1 MPEQPLPGPQGP
13 ADVRGK
19 LHELSRLLRRADHLD
34 PDAQRELADLVDELA
49 DSLNPAA
56 LQSAEGS
63 HLADSTAHLARA
75 LNRPHDTGLLA
86 SAKKRLEESIIRAEN
101 EVPLASGL
109 ARNLLDILANLGI

>member
-1 MPEQPLPGPQGP
+1 MRGAGASGACSSVTSRTGTAGVASPE
-13 ADVRGK
+13 RGIGAPISAK
-19 LHELSRLLRRADHLD
+19 STKSA
-34 PDAQRELADLVDELA
+34 P
-49 DSLNPAA
+49 
-56 LQSAEGS
+56 SAEGS